1 MAGGGRIIEGV
12 LLVNKPSGPTSHD
25 VVDEARRALG
35 IKRVGHAGTLDPFAD
50 GLLVILVGRA
60 TRLAEYLTGYDKAYR
75 ARVRLGVTTDTDD
88 GTGAVL
94 EEIAVAEFSVEEI
107 ESVLAR
113 FEGKIRQRVPVY
125 SAVKVDGE
133 RLYRRAR
140 RGAGVN
146 APVRE
151 VEIYSISTVEY
162 DPPEITFEVKCS
174 SGTYVRALARDIGD
188 ALGCG
193 AHLVALTRTRVGPYK
208 LAGAISVG
216 ELQAGDVGAWRA
228 NNAFVPAAEMLP
240 DFPAVGITDED
251 ASVLVH
257 GRDVPLPIADVDDGA
272 LVKLVLDGHLA
283 AVGRVTG
290 DFVRPVKVFI
300 T

>member
-1 MAGGGRIIEGV
+1 MAGGRRIEGA

-25 VVDEARRALG
+25 VVDEARRTLG
-35 IKRVGHAGTLDPFAD
+35 IRRVGHAGTLDPLAD
-50 GLLVILVGRA
+50 GLLVVLVGRA
-60 TRLAEYLTGYDKAYR
+60 TRLAEYLTGYDKAYV
-75 ARVRLGVTTDTDD
+75 ARIRLGVTTDTDD
-88 GTGAVL
+88 RTGAVV
-94 EEIAVAEFSVEEI
+94 EEKAVAGFPVEEI

-113 FEGKIRQRVPVY
+113 FEGVIRQRVPVY

-133 RLYRRAR
+133 RLYKRAR
-140 RGAGVN
+140 RGADVD

-151 VEIYSISTVEY
+151 VEVYSISAVEY
-162 DPPEITFEVKCS
+162 EPPEMTFEVECS

-193 AHLVALTRTRVGPYK
+193 AHVVALTRTRVGPYE

-216 ELQAGDVGAWRA
+216 ELQTCDVDAWHA
-228 NNAFVPAAEMLP
+228 NNSFVPAAEMLP

-251 ASVLVH
+251 ASDLVH
-257 GRDVPLPIADVDDGA
+257 GRDVPLPVADADDGA
-272 LVKLVLDGHLA
+272 LVKLVLDRRLA

>member
-1 MAGGGRIIEGV
+1 M
-12 LLVNKPSGPTSHD
+12 VNKPSGPTSHD
-25 VVDEARRALG
+25 VVDEARRTLG
-35 IKRVGHAGTLDPFAD
+35 IRRVGHAGTLDPFAD
-50 GLLVILVGRA
+50 GLLVLLVGPA
-60 TRLAEYLTGYDKAYR
+60 TRLAEYLTGYDKAYV
-75 ARVRLGVTTDTDD
+75 ARVRFGVTTDTDD
-88 GTGAVL
+88 RTGAIV
-94 EEIAVAEFSVEEI
+94 EEKAVAGFSVEEV
-107 ESVLAR
+107 ESALAR
-113 FEGKIRQRVPVY
+113 FDGVISQRVPAY

-140 RGAGVN
+140 RGADVD
-146 APVRE
+146 APIRE

-162 DPPEITFEVKCS
+162 DPPEMTFEVECS

-193 AHLVALTRTRVGPYK
+193 AHLVALTRTRVGPYE

-216 ELQAGDVGAWRA
+216 ELQTGDVDAWRA
-228 NNAFVPAAEMLP
+228 NNAFIPAAEMLP

-257 GRDVPLPIADVDDGA
+257 GKGVPLSIADVADGA
-272 LVKLVLDGHLA
+272 LVKLVFDGHLA

>member
-1 MAGGGRIIEGV
+1 MAGGRRIEGA

-25 VVDEARRALG
+25 VVDEARRALS

-50 GLLVILVGRA
+50 GLLVLLVGRA
-60 TRLAEYLTGYDKAYR
+60 TRLAEYLSGYDKAYR

-88 GTGAVL
+88 RTGAVV
-94 EEIAVAEFSVEEI
+94 EEKAVAEFSVEEI
-107 ESVLAR
+107 ESVFGR
-113 FEGKIRQRVPVY
+113 FKGKIRQKVPAY

-140 RGAGVN
+140 RGADVD
-146 APVRE
+146 APTRE
-151 VEIYSISTVEY
+151 VEIYSISPVEY
-162 DPPEITFEVKCS
+162 DPPEITFEVECS

-193 AHLVALTRTRVGPYK
+193 AHVVALTRTHVGPYR
-208 LAGAISVG
+208 LTGAISVS
-216 ELQAGDVGAWRA
+216 ELQTGDVDLWRA

-240 DFPAVGITDED
+240 DFPALGITNED
-251 ASVLVH
+251 ASGLVH
-257 GRDVPLPIADVDDGA
+257 GRDVPLPITDVDDGA
-272 LVKLVLDGHLA
+272 LVKLVLDGRLA

-290 DFVRPVKVFI
+290 DFVRPVKVFM